1 MRLKHKIYY
10 IAIGVISSMKKIRFI
25 LCLTLAVILFQTV
38 SLAGVKEYVILDEN
52 VDAVLKYLT
61 LGDGT
66 PKKVTDAYTG
76 KEALYVNG
84 AGRYGGRGGDAAP
97 WSWYCTCFKI
107 TENPKTDD
115 EFRYITF
122 AWKKNGGRGIMLGLH
137 GYPEANSRLNH
148 FVARAGGDY
157 NGGKVHYHAGA
168 KVFNWPFWSPS
179 IQVSKS
185 VPTKWEKHT
194 RDLFKDWNAFT
205 LTGIGFQPWP
215 EGWST
220 GGFWDYVVLHQ
231 NPEIQTPVE
240 SKAEIQTPVES
251 KGKLTTTWAK
261 LKK

>member
-84 AGRYGGRGGDAAP
+84 GGRYGGRGGDAAP
-97 WSWYCTCFKI
+97 WRWYCTCFKI
-107 TENPKTDD
+107 TENPKADD

-122 AWKKNGGRGIMLGLH
+122 AWKKNGGRGILLGLH

-148 FVARAGGDY
+148 FVAREGGDY

-194 RDLFKDWNAFT
+194 RDLFKDWKAFT
-205 LTGIGFQPWP
+205 LTGIAFTAWP
-215 EGWST
+215 DGDDI

-240 SKAEIQTPVES
+240 SK
-251 KGKLTTTWAK
+251 GKLTTTWAK

>member
-76 KEALYVNG
+76 KEALYING
-84 AGRYGGRGGDAAP
+84 AGRYGGRFNNAAP
-97 WSWYCTCFKI
+97 WSWYCRCFKI

-122 AWKKNGGRGIMLGLH
+122 AWKKNGGRGILLGL
-137 GYPEANSRLNH
+137 GGNPEANNRLNQY
-148 FVARAGGDY
+148 GL
-157 NGGKVHYHAGA
+157 VHYHAGA
-168 KVFNWPFWSPS
+168 NVFNWNPS
-179 IQVSKS
+179 IQVNRS

-205 LTGIGFQPWP
+205 LTGILFQPWP